1 MNEKIS
7 ILIPIYNVPVEY
19 LRNCLNSAINQTY
32 DNVEV
37 IAVDDGSTTDCIEQ
51 CKDLL
56 ENHKVK
62 FIHQENK
69 GLSGARNTAYRNATG
84 KYIMFLDGDDYL
96 DVATCEKLISICEKE
111 NLDVLLFD
119 VYSHGNK
126 DVEKNSFEE
135 KEKNF
140 YDDETNLFLQ
150 KRVLNFNGKVS
161 QTFARIIRR
170 DLLVENNIEHIE
182 ECKQGAEGLVF
193 NLILFNYTKRVKYLH
208 LPLYYY
214 QYNEG
219 SISHKLS
226 ENNICLTLLCF
237 EKMKDLLISWN
248 KFDDFKSIFYERFS
262 YVILT
267 SLISGYFNPDNKIKY
282 KEAKNKATELKKNEE
297 VKYVLDNK
305 VYKKLDFTRRLTST
319 FYKFNWYLP
328 IKMIAKIRNKQYKS
342 K

>member
-1 MNEKIS
+1 MSEKIS
-7 ILIPIYNVPVEY
+7 ILIPIYNVPVKY
-19 LRNCLNSAINQTY
+19 LRKSLTSAINQTY

-37 IAVDDGSTTDCIEQ
+37 IAVDDGSTSDCIKQ
-51 CKDLL
+51 CNDLL
-56 ENHKVK
+56 TNSKVK

-96 DVATCEKLISICEKE
+96 DVTTCEKLIPICEKE
-111 NLDVLLFD
+111 GLDVLMFD
-119 VYSHGNK
+119 VYLHGNS
-126 DVEKNSFEE
+126 DIEKNSFEE
-135 KEKNF
+135 KERNF
-140 YDDETNLFLQ
+140 YDEESNLFLQ
-150 KRVLNFNGKVS
+150 KRVLNFSGRVS

-170 DLLVENNIEHIE
+170 NLLVEHDIEHIE

-193 NLILFNYTKRVKYLH
+193 NLILFNYTNRVKYLH

-226 ENNICLTLLCF
+226 EKNIYLTLLCF
-237 EKMKDLLISWN
+237 EKMKELLISWN
-248 KFDDFKSIFYERFS
+248 KFDDLKTIFYERIS

-267 SLISGYFNPDNKIKY
+267 SLISGYFNPDNKLKY
-282 KEAKNKATELKKNEE
+282 KEAKAKAKELKKNEE

-305 VYKKLDFTRRLTST
+305 IYKKLDFTRKLTST
-319 FYKFNWYLP
+319 FYKMNWYLP
-328 IKMIAKIRNKQYKS
+328 IKMIAKIRNRQYKA